1 MHRIL
6 ATAALVLLAGA
17 GAAEP
22 LTGLWQT
29 APDDNGNVGIIE
41 VAPCGGALCGTLVA
55 AFDPSGERVSS
66 PFVGRQIIWDTVPTE
81 GGEYR
86 GRIYAPDRDKEYN
99 SRLLLAGDRLTVS
112 GCVMGLCREGG
123 TWIRVE

>member
-55 AFDPSGERVSS
+55 AFDPAGTRVSS